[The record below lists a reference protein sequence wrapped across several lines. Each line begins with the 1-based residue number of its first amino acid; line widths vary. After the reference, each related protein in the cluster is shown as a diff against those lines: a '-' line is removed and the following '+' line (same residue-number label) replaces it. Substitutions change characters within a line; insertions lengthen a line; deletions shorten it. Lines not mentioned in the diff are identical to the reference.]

1 VYFCCLE
8 ALQNVSKYANA
19 SRVTIRLWS
28 EHDELLFSVTD
39 DGRGFDTA
47 SVALGAGVQNM
58 SDRLAA
64 LGGSLDLASEPSRG
78 TTVTGRVPARSVE
91 PSVRSAP

>member
-1 VYFCCLE
+1 
-8 ALQNVSKYANA
+8 VSKYANA

-28 EHDELLFSVTD
+28 EHDEDDELLFSVTD

-47 SVALGAGVQNM
+47 SVAFGAGVQNM

-64 LGGSLDLASEPSRG
+64 LGGRLDLASEPGRG
-78 TTVTGRVPARSVE
+78 TTVTGRVPARLVE